1 MREEKYKEIMRKT
14 TLKNWFSKV
23 FTRDINLSKN
33 TLLYLFFSLLS
44 ITIVSLAFLL
54 EYTISTG
61 GVLYVGLEVYA
72 LLIILAVSFLIS
84 GIIVDFIKNR
94 TNYFNITLLICIIGL
109 FISAIPVKIFYY
121 LGLLIVLLTVPQLI
135 ILWFTIFVHETNI
148 LNRGRL
154 AAYLLIFC
162 FSLAFISVLF
172 IIFDFLYIFLGI
184 LELGIFIIIYKY
196 SREYR
201 YVETK
206 KRLKSDK
213 KYLNIIFEKHFFR
226 YSSSFIILSF
236 ILGNLLAGHG
246 FEVDF
251 FIFALASFLYIIA
264 SGCFLD
270 NIGRKTSIVIGIV
283 VLSFFLISSASFIGE
298 PYIFGMPRKT
308 FLSIH
313 YGFSVL
319 PLLLAIF
326 TISGDFSTE
335 RGNLKFRGRINGLF
349 MSLLLFGAI
358 LGYIF
363 NLFIND
369 LYDTFPVLNNFI
381 PNFPDYLNG
390 FILVILLAW
399 MMAMK
404 EFLVSKEKKWA
415 DSLRTIIIF
424 NKNGICLYNY
434 SFEQKDVFKGEADE
448 TEFDEDLIAGAFS
461 GVITIISE
469 ITHTKRQIRQIQKEE
484 ATLIFTYGK
493 FHIVAL
499 IASMDL
505 PVLFKKIDEFSRD
518 FEDKFSKELKN
529 FKGNVSHFEPTKFL
543 IIKYFSPK
551 YDEFI
556 K

>member
-1 MREEKYKEIMRKT
+1 MRKAA
-14 TLKNWFSKV
+14 LKNWFSRI

-44 ITIVSLAFLL
+44 ITIVSETFLF

-148 LNRGRL
+148 LNRGRI
-154 AAYLLIFC
+154 AAYLLILC
-162 FSLAFISVLF
+162 FSLAFISLLF

-184 LELGIFIIIYKY
+184 LELGIFVIIYKY

-201 YVETK
+201 YIETK
-206 KRLKSDK
+206 QRLKSEK
-213 KYLNIIFEKHFFR
+213 KYLKIIIEKHFFR
-226 YSSSFIILSF
+226 YSISFFILSF
-236 ILGNLLAGHG
+236 ILGDLLARYS
-246 FEVDF
+246 FDVDL
-251 FIFALASFLYIIA
+251 FIFAIASFLYIIA
-264 SGCFLD
+264 AGCFLD
-270 NIGRKTSIVIGIV
+270 NLGRKTSIVLGILV
-283 VLSFFLISSASFIGE
+283 VSFFLISYGSFIE
-298 PYIFGMPRKT
+298 SDYIFGMPRKT
-308 FLSIH
+308 LLSIH
-313 YGFSVL
+313 YGFSLL

-335 RGNLKFRGRINGLF
+335 RGNLKYRGRINGFF
-349 MSLLLFGAI
+349 MALLFLGAI
-358 LGYIF
+358 IGF
-363 NLFIND
+363 
-369 LYDTFPVLNNFI
+369 TFSRWISDMYNRFPAFNNFL
-381 PNFPDYLNG
+381 PNFPNLLNG
-390 FILVILLAW
+390 FILVILLVW

-415 DSLRTIIIF
+415 DSLKNIIIF
-424 NKNGICLYNY
+424 NKSGICLYNY
-434 SFEQKDVFKGEADE
+434 SFEKKDVFKGEADE

-518 FEDKFSKELKN
+518 FEQKFAKELKN
-529 FKGNVSHFEPTKFL
+529 FQGKVSHFEPTKFL

>member
-1 MREEKYKEIMRKT
+1 MRKAS
-14 TLKNWFSKV
+14 LKNWFRRI

-44 ITIVSLAFLL
+44 ITIVSLAFLF
-54 EYTISTG
+54 EYTILTG
-61 GVLYVGLEVYA
+61 GVLFVGLEVYA

-84 GIIVDFIKNR
+84 GIIVDFIKYR

-148 LNRGRL
+148 LNRGRI
-154 AAYLLIFC
+154 AAYLLILC
-162 FSLAFISVLF
+162 FSLAFISLLF

-184 LELGIFIIIYKY
+184 LELGIFVIIYKY

-201 YVETK
+201 YIETK
-206 KRLKSDK
+206 QRLKSEK
-213 KYLNIIFEKHFFR
+213 KYLKIIIEKHFFR
-226 YSSSFIILSF
+226 YSISFFILSF
-236 ILGNLLAGHG
+236 ILGDLLARYS
-246 FEVDF
+246 FDVDL
-251 FIFALASFLYIIA
+251 FIFAIASFLYIIA
-264 SGCFLD
+264 AGCFLD
-270 NIGRKTSIVIGIV
+270 NLGRKTSIVLGILV
-283 VLSFFLISSASFIGE
+283 VSFFLISYGSFIE
-298 PYIFGMPRKT
+298 SDYIFGMPRKT
-308 FLSIH
+308 LLSIH
-313 YGFSVL
+313 YGFSLL

-335 RGNLKFRGRINGLF
+335 RGNLKYRGRINGFFMALLF
-349 MSLLLFGAI
+349 FGAI
-358 LGYIF
+358 IGF
-363 NLFIND
+363 TFSRWIND
-369 LYDTFPVLNNFI
+369 MYDRFPSFQEFL
-381 PNFPDYLNG
+381 PNFPNLLNG
-390 FILVILLAW
+390 FILVILLVW

-404 EFLVSKEKKWA
+404 EFLVSKESKWA
-415 DSLRTIIIF
+415 DSIKNIIIF

-518 FEDKFSKELKN
+518 FEQKFAKELKN
-529 FKGNVSHFEPTKFL
+529 FKGNVSHFDPTKFL
-543 IIKYFSPK
+543 IIKYFSKK
-551 YDEFI
+551 YDDFI